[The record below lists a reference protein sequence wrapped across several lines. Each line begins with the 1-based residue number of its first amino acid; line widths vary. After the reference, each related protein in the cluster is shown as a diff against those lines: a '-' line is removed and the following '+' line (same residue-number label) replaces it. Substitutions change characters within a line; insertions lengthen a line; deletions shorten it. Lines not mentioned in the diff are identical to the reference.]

1 MTEQINLNTAHLDAL
16 TNLPG
21 VGPAMAERI
30 VAARPYQAPED
41 LLHVSGVGPAL
52 LERLTPLVTVAEDE
66 TPDMEI
72 PFEEDS
78 GTQPEAEEDIPETES
93 QPEEEVAP
101 PEAESQPE
109 EEAAPPETESQT
121 EEEAAP
127 QETEFQPEEEAA
139 PPETEF
145 QPEDE
150 IIPPWDDGE
159 PEDEI
164 HPPDAETADDAI
176 IPAEADEEKSPSR
189 PKPVTRGQALLMA
202 AVGSFA
208 AFVLAVLFSLILIAS
223 LNGGLRFASLDQ
235 VAALDR
241 QVSGLNS
248 QAEILTQDIA
258 GLQSRIDN
266 LETLNVRVD
275 NLETDTAQLET
286 DMSATVESVEN
297 MSVQI
302 EDMSAQIEEIFSQT
316 ARFQAFLNGLRELL
330 NALGTP

>member
-101 PEAESQPE
+101 PETESQPE
-109 EEAAPPETESQT
+109 EEAAPPEAESQ
-121 EEEAAP
+121 P
-127 QETEFQPEEEAA
+127 MEEAA
-139 PPETEF
+139 PPEAES

-176 IPAEADEEKSPSR
+176 IPAETDEEKSPSR